1 MAETPK
7 GPVAYLSG
15 EYPRATDTFIQRE
28 VAQLRA
34 QGLDVLTAS
43 IRKTDSKHHVG
54 PEQRAEFAATF
65 QVQQNARNPVHLLRA
80 HLSVLRHAP
89 GRWGAAALL
98 ARRIAPPGIRAALW
112 QLFYFLQAAV
122 LADHLRKKGV
132 THLHNHFANSSCS
145 VAILASRMSGIP
157 FSFTMHG
164 PAIFY
169 EPKHWRIDEKIA
181 QARFVSCISHF
192 CRAQGMMFAD
202 QNHWAKLK
210 IVHCGVDP
218 EKYGQTPHRTFGKHL
233 VFVGRLDA
241 IKGVPLLLDAL
252 SALRKDH
259 PDARLSIV
267 GDGPHREQLEQ
278 QAERLGLGDMV
289 AFLGYRSQDAVADLL
304 AEADM
309 LVLPSFAEGVPVVL
323 MEAMAARL
331 PVIASQ
337 VAGVGE
343 LVEDGV
349 SGHLIPAGDMQSL
362 IARMD
367 HLLSHPDVCAKMG
380 EAGRAKVVRDFDI
393 RKEAAWLKVLI
404 TAEDPA
410 GHPLRLEDRAP

>member
-1 MAETPK
+1 MAETRQ

-34 QGLDVLTAS
+34 QGLEVLTCS

-54 PEQRAEFAATF
+54 PEQLAEFAATF
-65 QVQQNARNPVHLLRA
+65 QVQQQAKNPPHLLRA
-80 HLSVLRHAP
+80 HLSVLRRAP
-89 GRWGAAALL
+89 GRWFGAAAL
-98 ARRIAPPGIRAALW
+98 AWRIAPPGIRAGLW

-122 LADHLRKKGV
+122 LADHLRKRRV

-169 EPKHWRIDEKIA
+169 EPKHWRIDEKMA
-181 QARFVSCISHF
+181 QAKFVSCISHF

-202 QNHWAKLK
+202 QAHWPKLK

-218 EKYGQTPHRTFGKHL
+218 DKYGQTPRTTFGKHI

-241 IKGVPLLLDAL
+241 IKGVPLLLDAVA
-252 SALRKDH
+252 ALRERH
-259 PDARLSIV
+259 PDARVSIV
-267 GDGPHREQLEQ
+267 GDGPHRAQLEQ
-278 QAERLGLGDMV
+278 QTARLGLGEMV
-289 AFLGYRSQDAVADLL
+289 HFLGYRSQDAVADLL
-304 AEADM
+304 AQADM

-349 SGHLIPAGDMQSL
+349 SGHLIPAGDTQNL

-367 HLLSHPDVCAKMG
+367 HLLSDPKACVRMG
-380 EAGRAKVVRDFDI
+380 EAGRAKVVADFDI
-393 RKEAAWLKVLI
+393 QKEAAWLKTLI
-404 TAEDPA
+404 TSDDPA
-410 GHPLRLEDRAP
+410 DRALRPDDL

>member
-1 MAETPK
+1 MSPSVQ
-7 GPVAYLSG
+7 GPIAYLSG

-34 QGLDVLTAS
+34 QGMEVLTCS

-54 PEQRAEFAATF
+54 PEQRAEFATTF
-65 QVQQNARNPVHLLRA
+65 QVQQTARNPVRLLAA
-80 HLSVLRHAP
+80 HLSVLRRAP
-89 GRWGAAALL
+89 KRWAQAATL
-98 ARRIAPPGIRAALW
+98 AWRIAPPGLRAGLW

-122 LADHLRKKGV
+122 LADYLRRHAV

-145 VAILASRMSGIP
+145 VTLLASKMSGIP

-169 EPKHWRIDEKIA
+169 EPMYWRIDEKIA

-202 QNHWAKLK
+202 QSHWDKLK
-210 IVHCGVDP
+210 IVHCGIDP
-218 EKYGQTPHRTFGKHL
+218 EKYGQEDRTPFGKRII
-233 VFVGRLDA
+233 FVGRLDA
-241 IKGVPLLLDAL
+241 VKGVPLLLDAVA
-252 SALRKDH
+252 ALREKH
-259 PDARLSIV
+259 PDMHVSIV
-267 GDGPHREQLEQ
+267 GDGPHRAQLEQ
-278 QAERLGLGDMV
+278 QAKALGLEGILH
-289 AFLGYRSQDAVADLL
+289 FLGYQSQDAVAGLL

-337 VAGVGE
+337 VAGVSE

-349 SGHLIPAGDMQSL
+349 SGYLIPAGDVQRL
-362 IARMD
+362 IARLD
-367 HLLSHPDVCAKMG
+367 HLLSHPERGTAMG
-380 EAGRAKVVRDFDI
+380 DAGRAKVVAEFNI
-393 RKEAAWLKVLI
+393 QTEAAWLKTLL

-410 GHPLRLEDRAP
+410 PLPLRPDAPL